1 MLTQQDILMGYSAG
15 CTTLV
20 YWYDHKGTLELL
32 DVIGDPHRRTKP
44 AEILHK

>member
-1 MLTQQDILMGYSAG
+1 MLTQEGILKGYRAV

-20 YWYDHKGTLELL
+20 YWYDHKETLEPL
-32 DVIGDPHRRTKP
+32 DAIGDPHRRTKP